1 MYFLKVS
8 IQPHWG
14 YALRLVPFSK
24 SKPALPVPP
33 PTTFIGALAYPLN
46 VILGMPENYGEVSGA
61 DRYRSIFVSVNAK
74 INVPII
80 KYGDLTRVFWYR
92 KEEKTVQSDAIS
104 LEKVYSASDGGSIDV
119 IYIVNENEVERIV
132 GDLSTLKLA
141 AWGISRIGSK
151 ESIVSVE
158 NVELRK
164 AESIDCDI
172 IETDYYFM
180 GYARL
185 LKGSLISFDVVDFR
199 KYAIGD
205 YVNVKKI
212 PLNVPYSM
220 KKQRAEKVKIAVEN
234 ARVFTD
240 GVDEVVVCV

>member
-1 MYFLKVS
+1 MYFLKVN

-61 DRYRSIFVSVNAK
+61 DRYRSMFVSVNAR

-104 LEKVYSASDGGSIDV
+104 LEKVYSMSDGGSIDV
-119 IYIVNENEVERIV
+119 IYVVNEDEVERIV
-132 GDLSTLKLA
+132 GELSTLKLA
-141 AWGISRIGSK
+141 AWGVSRVGSK

-164 AESIDCDI
+164 AESIDCDV

-180 GYARL
+180 GHVKL
-185 LKGSLISFDVVDFR
+185 LKGNLISFDVVDFR
-199 KYAIGD
+199 KHAIGD
-205 YVNVKKI
+205 YINVKKI

-220 KKQRAEKVKIAVEN
+220 KKQKAEKVKIAIEN